1 MYPIN
6 KYLYECVFEKN
17 NGMYQDFMCSI
28 DTEYVDTINIL
39 KYANTVPEIRKNVHK
54 LVSIVSNLVDKNY
67 EIIYYC
73 KLVLL
78 INKAETNVKWY
89 NEYIKMIL
97 AYDKT
102 KMGLSHL

>member
-6 KYLYECVFEKN
+6 KYLYENIFDKN
-17 NGMYQDFMCSI
+17 NEMFQEFICSV
-28 DTEYVDTINIL
+28 DTENTDTINIL
-39 KYANTVPEIRKNVHK
+39 KCVNTVPEIRKTVHK
-54 LVSIVSNLVDKNY
+54 LVSIVNNLVHNNY

-89 NEYIKMIL
+89 TEYIKMIL